1 MQGAPLDLLL
11 RDVKSLRQFERTTF
25 LFLLDEYEN
34 YDESQQRVLNT
45 LIKHCGEFYSFKV
58 GVREF
63 GILQRSTLSQH
74 EHIAHPADYRLI
86 DINKELDGRFTDFA
100 ASVCNQRMSAVFGGT
115 TPNAPALFP
124 ELPPEHE
131 AVLLGV
137 KTSYIA
143 PLIQRLHDHDSL
155 DADAANWFRSVHPL
169 EAYTL
174 FLRAEAE
181 GLTPIKKLSQSLRD
195 HAKWRQQYE
204 NYKYA
209 YLFTLR
215 KGKARHP
222 KTLLWLDGVLSTRL
236 VKHTVYVAAHR
247 PSICDCTPMSIPIS
261 HQLHTI
267 FRPRLPTPPHI
278 PTFLELQS
286 RAMSGAKLTR
296 LLLSLGRVFQVMS
309 ENPVGHTPEV
319 NQFHLF
325 SSVPDRERHSDIV
338 ALLKRRNHAPR
349 VPVVIRQAKLQQ
361 TTDLRDFDYAIH
373 PLFSSFFWF

>member
-1 MQGAPLDLLL
+1 M
-11 RDVKSLRQFERTTF
+11 
-25 LFLLDEYEN
+25 
-34 YDESQQRVLNT
+34 
-45 LIKHCGEFYSFKV
+45 
-58 GVREF
+58 
-63 GILQRSTLSQH
+63 QRSTLSQH

-137 KTSYIA
+137 KQAIA

-215 KGKARHP
+215 KGKRGIRKHYCGWTVFCQLASSNIRFMLQLIDQAFAMHA
-222 KTLLWLDGVLSTRL
+222 DVHSDLSPIAYDIQT
-236 VKHTVYVAAHR
+236 KAAHA
-247 PSICDCTPMSIPIS
+247 TA
-261 HQLHTI
+261 HTN
-267 FRPRLPTPPHI
+267 
-278 PTFLELQS
+278 FLELQS

-338 ALLKRRNHAPR
+338 ALLKEGIMHLAFLWYP
-349 VPVVIRQAKLQQ
+349 ASKLQQ

-373 PLFSSFFWF
+373 PLFSSFFGFSHRRKRKIKLSDSDLWGLIEDPPSAIRKLLQNQNRPPQEDLPDQLILFSEYYDA